1 MTPPPAQPP
10 LPPAEPPLPPA
21 EPPVQPPPE
30 TPDVPP
36 TVGED
41 IPPLSVRELT
51 VRFGGLT
58 ALDSVSFTVRPGTVH
73 ALIGPNGAGKST
85 CFNAITGIYRVTS
98 GRILLGERDLT
109 RTPAHR
115 MAGLGIGRAFQN
127 LALSPASTVLD
138 NVMLGRHTLG
148 RGGFLATGL
157 RLPWV
162 VRDERRQA
170 ERAAEICDFLGIA
183 RHLHRPAGG
192 LSYGDQ
198 KRVDIAR
205 ALAVEPTVLMLD
217 EPAAGMNAAE
227 TAEMARTIRDVRDA
241 LGISVLLVE
250 HDMGLVMGI
259 ADRVTVLDFGR
270 LIADDTPRAVQR
282 DPEVIR
288 AYLGADD
295 EEEAS

>member
-1 MTPPPAQPP
+1 MTARPPAQRPDDQ
-10 LPPAEPPLPPA
+10 LHQAEA
-21 EPPVQPPPE
+21 I
-30 TPDVPP
+30 PP
-36 TVGED
+36 TVGGEV
-41 IPPLSVRELT
+41 PPLTVQELV

-58 ALDSVSFTVRPGTVH
+58 AVDRVSFTVRPGTVH

-85 CFNAITGIYRVTS
+85 CFNTITGIYRAAA
-98 GRILLGERDLT
+98 GRVMLGERDLT

-127 LALSPASTVLD
+127 LALSPRSTVLD
-138 NVMLGRHTLG
+138 NVLLGRHALG

-162 VRDERRQA
+162 VRDERRHA
-170 ERAAEICDFLGIA
+170 ARAAEICDFLGIA

-192 LSYGDQ
+192 LPYGDQ

-205 ALAVEPTVLMLD
+205 ALAVEPAVLMLD

-270 LIADDTPRAVQR
+270 LIADDTPQAVQR

-295 EEEAS
+295 DSSRREGPP

>member
-1 MTPPPAQPP
+1 VARVNAHRGP
-10 LPPAEPPLPPA
+10 E
-21 EPPVQPPPE
+21 EE
-30 TPDVPP
+30 TPEVPP
-36 TVGED
+36 TVGSD
-41 IPPLSVRELT
+41 VPPLAVEELT

-58 ALDSVSFTVRPGTVH
+58 AVDRVSFTVRPGTVH

-85 CFNAITGIYRVTS
+85 CFNAITGVYRAS
-98 GRILLGERDLT
+98 GGRILLGERDLT

-138 NVMLGRHTLG
+138 NVLLGRHALG

-162 VRDERRQA
+162 VRDERRHA

-192 LSYGDQ
+192 LPYGDQ

-227 TAEMARTIRDVRDA
+227 TAEIARTIRDVRDA

-270 LIADDTPRAVQR
+270 LIADDAPAAVQR

-295 EEEAS
+295 TAGDGTEEDG

>member
-1 MTPPPAQPP
+1 MTMQPQQPP
-10 LPPAEPPLPPA
+10 
-21 EPPVQPPPE
+21 
-30 TPDVPP
+30 DIPP
-36 TVGED
+36 TVGSEV
-41 IPPLSVRELT
+41 PPLSVRDLT

-58 ALDSVSFTVRPGTVH
+58 AVDQVSFTVRPGTVH

-85 CFNAITGIYRVTS
+85 CFNAITGIYRATS
-98 GRILLGERDLT
+98 GHILLGERELT

-115 MAGLGIGRAFQN
+115 MAGLGIGRAFQS
-127 LALSPASTVLD
+127 LALSQGSSVLD

-162 VRDERRQA
+162 VRDERRHA

-183 RHLHRPAGG
+183 RHLHRPAGS
-192 LSYGDQ
+192 LPYGEQ

-205 ALAVEPTVLMLD
+205 ALAVEPTVLLLD

-227 TAEMARTIRDVRDA
+227 TAEIARTIRDVRDA

-259 ADRVTVLDFGR
+259 ADRITVLDFGR
-270 LIADDTPRAVQR
+270 LIADDSPQAVQR

-295 EEEAS
+295 GDSTSEGAP